1 MENQRQQAS
10 ASCDRE
16 RPVRRSR
23 LRHRRHVQA
32 GWLAQAGNEPGCSRT
47 RVDVGPRDVSAAGAV
62 GWLLAEGTETATTE
76 GREPVE
82 LAYGWAELARNA
94 CGRTAA
100 GYVLRFRVCFTW
112 SAQSRSTC
120 WSAFAATSH
129 IPRTSKPMIR
139 RMSRLSVST
148 VAPTYPRLRQRTPS
162 RVRSGT
168 RTKPER
174 LRKAAGSYGCRSPA
188 PRAHDARR
196 APAQPRS
203 ALPAP
208 RRRGR
213 RTPERGSG
221 GYPCPRLPSPI
232 SSASIDRAS
241 GSPRPL
247 SAGRGWRRDTAT
259 GDTCALGKG
268 GVEPS

>member
-32 GWLAQAGNEPGCSRT
+32 GWLAQAGNESGCSRT

-129 IPRTSKPMIR
+129 IPHTSKPMIR

-148 VAPTYPRLRQRTPS
+148 VALTYPRLLQRTPS

-174 LRKAAGSYGCRSPA
+174 LRKGGGSYGCRS
-188 PRAHDARR
+188 
-196 APAQPRS
+196 
-203 ALPAP
+203 
-208 RRRGR
+208 
-213 RTPERGSG
+213 
-221 GYPCPRLPSPI
+221 
-232 SSASIDRAS
+232 SSAFAHV
-241 GSPRPL
+241 SPK
-247 SAGRGWRRDTAT
+247 RRW
-259 GDTCALGKG
+259 
-268 GVEPS
+268 